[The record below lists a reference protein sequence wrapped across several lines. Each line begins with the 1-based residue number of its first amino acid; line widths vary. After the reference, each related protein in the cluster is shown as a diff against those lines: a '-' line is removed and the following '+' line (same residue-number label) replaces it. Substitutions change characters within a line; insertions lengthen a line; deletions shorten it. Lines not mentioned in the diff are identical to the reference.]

1 MIFKRMLASVGIGGA
16 TVETTLDEESVHPGG
31 TVSGTIKVTGGSV
44 AQTIEGISV
53 GLRATVE
60 KEYEYE
66 DSEGEEQSGEYN
78 IDVVVAEQVVSSEQM
93 ELEPEQE
100 FELPFELTIPVEA
113 PITAVAGNH
122 ILEGVGLNTRLHV
135 DNALDRKD
143 VDPLLIEP
151 LPVQLAVLQA
161 LHALGFEL
169 KGVDLEKG
177 EIAGTR
183 QKLPFYQEFEYTG
196 GGQYAGLDSLELTFL
211 TDEEGA
217 DVVLELDKK
226 PGILFSEGGDTLL
239 RLSAEHGS
247 TDPEEIAGQLHAWI
261 HAIAGERNLI

>member
-16 TVETTLDEESVHPGG
+16 TVETTLDEETVTPGG
-31 TVSGTIKVTGGSV
+31 TVTGTIKVTGGNV
-44 AQTIEGISV
+44 AQTVEGISV

-66 DSEGEEQSGEYN
+66 DSEGEEQPGEYT
-78 IDVVVAEQVVSSEQM
+78 IDVVVAEQVVSDEAF

-100 FELPFELTIPVEA
+100 FEVAFELTIPMEA
-113 PITAVAGNH
+113 PITAVDGH
-122 ILEGVGLNTRLHV
+122 HFLEGVGLNTRLHV

-151 LPVQLAVLQA
+151 LPAQVAVLAA

-169 KGVDLEKG
+169 KDVDLEKA
-177 EIAGTR
+177 EIPGTR

-196 GGQYAGLDSLELTFL
+196 AGQYEGLESLELTFL
-211 TDEEGA
+211 TDEEGM

-226 PGILFSEGGDTLL
+226 PGVLFGEGGDTLL
-239 RLSAEHGS
+239 RLSIEHES
-247 TDPEEIAGQLHAWI
+247 TDPEAIAGTLHEWI
-261 HAIAGERNLI
+261 DAIAGERGLF